1 MVIPVEEWQ
10 RSLAQYD
17 EGRIPKLYYLRHSK
31 YPAPNSNV
39 LVAVRVAGGVA
50 DTIAIDVPMAT

>member
-1 MVIPVEEWQ
+1 MEEWQ